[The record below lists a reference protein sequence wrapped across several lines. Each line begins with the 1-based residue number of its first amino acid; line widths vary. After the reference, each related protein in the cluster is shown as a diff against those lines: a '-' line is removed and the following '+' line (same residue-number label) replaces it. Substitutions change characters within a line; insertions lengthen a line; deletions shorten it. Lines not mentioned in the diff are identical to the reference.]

1 MRLGLRV
8 WRSAPPSAKLP
19 NSPRTLA
26 YRSARHAVIVAL
38 ILTGIVGCS
47 GFVRNPTVN
56 SKDPG
61 FFGWHFHAPFD
72 TTEVKTVAV
81 FFKSNVFR
89 RDLEKQLTEAV
100 IKEINLRTPY
110 RVVGNHAEA
119 DSLLTG
125 TITSD
130 NKNLIVE
137 APTNL
142 PRELN
147 AAIVVVANWTH
158 NPPTDIESQRLPT
171 TISETINFIP
181 EVGETAVSGYNH
193 VIQSIAKQIV
203 DMMEQP
209 WYNEQDVE

>member
-1 MRLGLRV
+1 M
-8 WRSAPPSAKLP
+8 
-19 NSPRTLA
+19 
-26 YRSARHAVIVAL
+26 
-38 ILTGIVGCS
+38 LTGLGGCS
-47 GFVRNPTVN
+47 GFVRNPTEN
-56 SKDPG
+56 AKDPG

-72 TTEVKTVAV
+72 TSEVKTVAI

-100 IKEINLRTPY
+100 IKEINLRSPY
-110 RVVGNHAEA
+110 RVVASHEQA

-125 TITSD
+125 TIYSD
-130 NKNLIVE
+130 QKNLIVE

-147 AAIVVVANWTH
+147 ASIMVQTKWTH
-158 NPPTDIESQRLPT
+158 NPPTDIESRQIPT
-171 TISETINFIP
+171 TISETINFVP
-181 EVGETAVSGYNH
+181 EVGETTLSGYNH

-209 WYNEQDVE
+209 WYNDQDVE